1 MERQMAHA
9 DTLRI
14 LADLGPEK
22 TADLV
27 ERLAGVVM
35 RVSDGLEDDR
45 VYLGTTNQ
53 MTELRDATQAWF
65 ELRYLDAEVN

>member
-1 MERQMAHA
+1 MAHA

-35 RVSDGLEDDR
+35 RVSDGLEDEGDR